1 MSYQEREITRDRLEK
16 YLRVLDSDEG
26 IRIDNKTERIFVN
39 KTSSRYIVNI
49 SKNDLDQFTYLNN
62 LDDVMRFLAEKID
75 TSSRIFSY

>member
-39 KTSSRYIVNI
+39 KTSSRYIINI
-49 SKNDLDQFTYLNN
+49 TKNDLDQFVYLNN

>member
-49 SKNDLDQFTYLNN
+49 SKNDLDQFVYLNN
-62 LDDVMRFLAEKID
+62 LDDVMHFLAEKID
-75 TSSRIFSY
+75 ISSRIFSY

>member
-26 IRIDNKTERIFVN
+26 IRIDSKTERIFIN

>member
-39 KTSSRYIVNI
+39 KTTYRYIVNI
-49 SKNDLDQFTYLNN
+49 SKNDLDQFVYLNN
-62 LDDVMRFLAEKID
+62 LDDVMHFLAEIID

>member
-49 SKNDLDQFTYLNN
+49 TKNDLDQFVYLNN

>member
-26 IRIDNKTERIFVN
+26 IRIDNKTERLFVN
-39 KTSSRYIVNI
+39 KTSNRYIVNI
-49 SKNDLDQFTYLNN
+49 SKNDLDQFVYLNN

>member
-1 MSYQEREITRDRLEK
+1 MSYQEREITKDRLEK

-26 IRIDNKTERIFVN
+26 IRIDNKTERLFVN
-39 KTSSRYIVNI
+39 KTSNRYIVNI
-49 SKNDLDQFTYLNN
+49 SKNDLDQFVYLNN

>member
-49 SKNDLDQFTYLNN
+49 SKNDLDQFVYLNN
-62 LDDVMRFLAEKID
+62 LDDVMRFLDEKID
-75 TSSRIFSY
+75 TTSRIFSY

>member
-39 KTSSRYIVNI
+39 KTSNRYIINI
-49 SKNDLDQFTYLNN
+49 SKNDLDQFVYLNN
-62 LDDVMRFLAEKID
+62 LDDVMRFLAEKMD
-75 TSSRIFSY
+75 ASSRIFSY